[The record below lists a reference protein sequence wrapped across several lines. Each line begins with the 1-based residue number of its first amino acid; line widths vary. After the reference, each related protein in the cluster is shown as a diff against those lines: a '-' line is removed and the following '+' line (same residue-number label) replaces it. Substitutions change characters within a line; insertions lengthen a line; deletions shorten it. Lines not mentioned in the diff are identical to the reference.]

1 MFPASE
7 MEYSFLCVDGKGKH
21 EIGPAVGWKNRIT
34 IKSGTYR
41 DASSRMVELRA
52 APEAPI
58 RYTTDGSD
66 PKASGGLYTGPFAV
80 PSGTICVLAI
90 AEKAGVQS
98 EIHRR
103 DITWDKKEELKLD
116 VNKPV
121 TWLREH
127 RPKTTKESYE
137 LLALLKKHQASLPG
151 PQVKI
156 VGKNWL
162 ELSFDS
168 KLVLDGEK
176 LEGAVNH
183 LREILT
189 EGQVAVE
196 AETIHFAT
204 GQRLL
209 DWVKDVKTEI
219 KPEEVKQ

>member
-1 MFPASE
+1 MD
-7 MEYSFLCVDGKGKH
+7 YSFLCVDSKGKH
-21 EIGPAVGWKNRIT
+21 DTGVPVTWKNRIT
-34 IKSGTYR
+34 IRSRTYQ
-41 DASSRMVELRA
+41 DGPNKMVELKP
-52 APEAPI
+52 APDAPL

-66 PKASGGLYTGPFAV
+66 PKASGGLYSGPFAV
-80 PSGTICVLAI
+80 PAGTICVLAI

-98 EIHRR
+98 EVHRR
-103 DITWDKKEELKLD
+103 DITWSAKEEIKLD
-116 VNKPV
+116 LNKPV
-121 TWLREH
+121 LWRREH

-162 ELSFDS
+162 ELNFDS
-168 KLVLDGEK
+168 KLVLNGEQ
-176 LEGAVNH
+176 LETAVNH

-196 AETIHFAT
+196 ADAIHLAT
-204 GQRLL
+204 GQDLL

-219 KPEEVKQ
+219 RAEEVKQ